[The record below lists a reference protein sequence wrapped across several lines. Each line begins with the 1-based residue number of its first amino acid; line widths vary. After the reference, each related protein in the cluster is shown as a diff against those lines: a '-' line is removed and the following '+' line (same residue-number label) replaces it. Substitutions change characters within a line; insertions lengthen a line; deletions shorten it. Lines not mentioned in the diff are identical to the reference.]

1 MVEIRA
7 FRLDDLNDLYRIC
20 LETAA
25 GGGAAAYRDPKLVG
39 HVYAAPYAL
48 LSPQSV
54 FVAEDSLGVGGYI
67 VGTPD
72 TSHFEARLEAE
83 WWPGLRGVYSDPSA
97 TSRAGLSKD
106 QLMMH
111 RIYHPPHTPSE
122 IVDSY
127 PSHLHINLL
136 ARLRGQGIGRRLM
149 DQWLR
154 TIQEMGSRGAH
165 LAVGAANL
173 RAIRFYRA
181 CGFQELHSPSPAL
194 SDPIWC
200 GISLIER
207 TMACLAR
214 QWHPSSGLDTV

>member
-7 FRLDDLNDLYRIC
+7 FQRNDLNDLYRIC
-20 LETAA
+20 LETSA

-39 HVYAAPYAL
+39 QVYAAPYAL

-72 TSHFEARLEAE
+72 TRFFEALLEAE
-83 WWPGLRGVYSDPSA
+83 WWPGLRRVYSDPSD
-97 TSRAGLSKD
+97 TSRAAWSQD
-106 QLMMH
+106 QRMIH

-122 IVDSY
+122 IVDRY
-127 PSHLHINLL
+127 PSHLHMNLL
-136 ARLRGQGIGRRLM
+136 ARLQGHGIGRRLM
-149 DQWLR
+149 DHWLR

-181 CGFQELHSPSPAL
+181 CGIRELHSPSPAL
-194 SDPIWC
+194 SDPIWY
-200 GISLIER
+200 GIILSNR
-207 TMACLAR
+207 HC
-214 QWHPSSGLDTV
+214 HG

>member
-7 FRLDDLNDLYRIC
+7 FQRDDLNDLYRVC
-20 LETAA
+20 LETGA
-25 GGGAAAYRDPKLVG
+25 GGGAAYRDNRLVG

-54 FVAEDSLGVGGYI
+54 FVAEDGLGVGGYI

-72 TSHFEARLEAE
+72 TRYFEALLEAE
-83 WWPGLRGVYSDPSA
+83 WWPGLRRVYSDPSA
-97 TSRAGLSKD
+97 TSRTGWSKD

-111 RIYHPPHTPSE
+111 RIYHPAYTPSE
-122 IVDSY
+122 IVDRY
-127 PSHLHINLL
+127 PAHLHINLL

-154 TIQEMGSRGAH
+154 TIREMGSPGAH

-173 RAIRFYRA
+173 RAIQFYQA
-181 CGFQELHSPSPAL
+181 CGFRELHSPSPAL
-194 SDPIWC
+194 SDPIWY
-200 GISLIER
+200 GISLIEPSMPR
-207 TMACLAR
+207 PAR
-214 QWHPSSGLDTV
+214 QRHPSSGLDTV